1 MSCSSGSDMTERK
14 EEEKL
19 KRIAELRSLLEKRI
33 REIET
38 ELEGLRVIL
47 EFVDARLLE
56 KGFKRAGVGKPER
69 VEPAVTPPEIEFEE
83 VVPLKTVAGDLLA
96 NLYVAEDSLRVVPAE
111 DKTFDVS
118 TPPFMPFLVERVLA
132 KMQERDQEAVR
143 TGEIGPDKILS
154 YSIVRDGDVIREI
167 IVKNVGS
174 ERLREL
180 KSSIRWTLEKMFE
193 KAQTG

>member
-1 MSCSSGSDMTERK
+1 MTERK

-33 REIET
+33 KETET
-38 ELEGLRVIL
+38 ELEGLRTVL
-47 EFVDARLLE
+47 EFVDAQLLQ
-56 KGFKRAGVGKPER
+56 KGFKRAEVGKPAPTPLAA
-69 VEPAVTPPEIEFEE
+69 VEPAVASSEIEFEE

-96 NLYVAEDSLRVVPAE
+96 TLYVAEESIRVVPAE
-111 DKTFDVS
+111 DKTFDVN

-132 KMQERDQEAVR
+132 KMQERDQEATR
-143 TGEIGPDKILS
+143 TGDVTPDKILS

-167 IVKNVGS
+167 TIKNVGS

-180 KSSIRWTLEKMFE
+180 KSTIRWTLEKMYE
-193 KAQTG
+193 KVQSG

>member
-1 MSCSSGSDMTERK
+1 MSERK

-56 KGFKRAGVGKPER
+56 KGFKRAEVGKPAP

-96 NLYVAEDSLRVVPAE
+96 NLYVTEESIRVVPAE
-111 DKTFDVS
+111 GKAFDVN

-143 TGEIGPDKILS
+143 TGEITPDKILS

-167 IVKNVGS
+167 AVKNVGS

-180 KSSIRWTLEKMFE
+180 KSSIRWTLEKMYE